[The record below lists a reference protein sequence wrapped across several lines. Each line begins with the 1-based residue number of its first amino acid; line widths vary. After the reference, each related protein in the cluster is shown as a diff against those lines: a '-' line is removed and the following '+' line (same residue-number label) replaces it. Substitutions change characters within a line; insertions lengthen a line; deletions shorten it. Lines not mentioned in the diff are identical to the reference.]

1 MAMKMNP
8 ASRILAVYLVIV
20 LLLNFALAA
29 TASQRVVA
37 VGDVH
42 GAYEELLTILQR
54 TGLIDGNRQWKGGSA
69 ILVQTGDLVDR
80 GPRIRECL
88 DLIIDLE
95 RQAGKNRG
103 KVIPLLGNHEAMN
116 VMGDLRY
123 VTAEI
128 YRSFATAQSEKVRE
142 RAYRSYR
149 EFLAAHRGH
158 SHPEVADDDATRQRW
173 MEEHPLG
180 FFEYRDAFSP
190 KGKYGRWVRQHRVV
204 VQIGDGLFVHA
215 GLSPMLQFR
224 TVAELD
230 TQARSELANFDS
242 IWQSLSDKKVI
253 WRYMKLEEAL
263 LQVVEELKWIKTLG
277 YVEDLEA
284 AQQMQSLLGYQE
296 WKAVS
301 ENGPLWY
308 RGLAQEPEDKLMGPL
323 TELLTRLKARYVV
336 SGHTTQSVF
345 DIQPRFDN
353 RVFLIDTGMLKEAYQ
368 GRASA
373 LEIQNGQFTA
383 YYADGEPKILGSPA
397 GGGALPDSRELRN
410 RLELQ

>member
-1 MAMKMNP
+1 M
-8 ASRILAVYLVIV
+8 
-20 LLLNFALAA
+20 
-29 TASQRVVA
+29 
-37 VGDVH
+37 D
-42 GAYEELLTILQR
+42 
-54 TGLIDGNRQWKGGSA
+54 
-69 ILVQTGDLVDR
+69 
-80 GPRIRECL
+80 
-88 DLIIDLE
+88 E
-95 RQAGKNRG
+95 R
-103 KVIPLLGNHEAMN
+103 P
-116 VMGDLRY
+116 
-123 VTAEI
+123 
-128 YRSFATAQSEKVRE
+128 
-142 RAYRSYR
+142 
-149 EFLAAHRGH
+149 
-158 SHPEVADDDATRQRW
+158 P
-173 MEEHPLG
+173 G
-180 FFEYRDAFSP
+180 FFEYRDAFGSR
-190 KGKYGRWVRQHRVV
+190 GKYGRWVRQHRALAQV
-204 VQIGDGLFVHA
+204 GDGLFVHG
-215 GLSPMLQFR
+215 GLNPTLAFR
-224 TVAELD
+224 SAAELD
-230 TQARSELANFDS
+230 AQVRSELANFDS

-253 WRYMKLEEAL
+253 WRYMKWEEAL

-323 TELLTRLKARYVV
+323 TEMLTRLKARYVV